1 MAKFYAVGYTNG
13 GANEKRLG
21 PFDNISDAWK
31 SGQVEQGSTRRFSF
45 AGVVDENGQYVSY
58 NSRACNSSNPVV
70 RKAMNKPYDIPMESD
85 DDDKVNINLEE
96 FTWQYGK
103 RENPRAVRTTFD
115 KLHSYLSRFGIE
127 SQESAIVRKLR
138 KGESVTIQLPVQLA
152 MVFSRP

>member
-58 NSRACNSSNPVV
+58 NSRVSNAKFKVGDKVYFYGRPATVKQVIREPDADYILDVQGDDWYAEDDEVTSRNSRACNSRNPVV
-70 RKAMNKPYDIPMESD
+70 RKA
-85 DDDKVNINLEE
+85 VN
-96 FTWQYGK
+96 
-103 RENPRAVRTTFD
+103 AC
-115 KLHSYLSRFGIE
+115 
-127 SQESAIVRKLR
+127 
-138 KGESVTIQLPVQLA
+138 A
-152 MVFSRP
+152 MG

>member
-21 PFDNISDAWK
+21 PFNNISDAWK

-70 RKAMNKPYDIPMESD
+70 RKAMN
-85 DDDKVNINLEE
+85 
-96 FTWQYGK
+96 
-103 RENPRAVRTTFD
+103 AC
-115 KLHSYLSRFGIE
+115 
-127 SQESAIVRKLR
+127 
-138 KGESVTIQLPVQLA
+138 A
-152 MVFSRP
+152 MG

>member
-70 RKAMNKPYDIPMESD
+70 RKAMNATRAKNAAFDDGSVLVSYRGFGSPTETQKRMTSRDFKTWLEKNSLGDKAQDIWFALMKGD
-85 DDDKVNINLEE
+85 DYSFVAGATKVKVKAL
-96 FTWQYGK
+96 
-103 RENPRAVRTTFD
+103 
-115 KLHSYLSRFGIE
+115 
-127 SQESAIVRKLR
+127 
-138 KGESVTIQLPVQLA
+138 
-152 MVFSRP
+152 